1 MSGLLQA
8 IDVSFAYGAQA
19 VLRGVSVDVQAGR
32 ITALLGP
39 NGSGKSTLIKVLMG
53 HLRASGQVLCDGRPV
68 SRWPA
73 RKLARLVAYLP
84 QFPAHEVG
92 QTVAQVIA
100 LGRAPYLGAFGIE
113 SAEDAKVVR
122 EVAAALQ
129 LEEMLDRPVDEL
141 SGGQRQR
148 VFIGRCLAQRPR
160 ALLLDEPTSSLDLRH
175 QVELMRLLKDLAT
188 KDGLAI
194 LMASHD
200 LNLAGMFA
208 DRLVLLHEGKVAAE
222 GPADAVLR
230 PEVLSGVYGVGME
243 RIERGGGVP
252 VVVPRVMP

>member
-1 MSGLLQA
+1 MSGLLRA
-8 IDVSFAYGAQA
+8 IDVSFAYGRLP
-19 VLRGVSVDVQAGR
+19 VLRGVSMDVEAGR

-53 HLRASGQVLCDGRPV
+53 HLRASGQVLCDERPV
-68 SRWPA
+68 SDWP
-73 RKLARLVAYLP
+73 RRDLARRVAYLP

-122 EVAAALQ
+122 EVAAAMQ
-129 LEEMLDRPVDEL
+129 LEPMLDRPVDEL
-141 SGGQRQR
+141 SGGQRQG

-175 QVELMRLLKDLAT
+175 QVELMRLLKKLAVS
-188 KDGLAI
+188 DGLGI

-208 DRLVLLHEGKVAAE
+208 DTLVLLHEGRVAAE

-252 VVVPRVMP
+252 VVVPRVTS